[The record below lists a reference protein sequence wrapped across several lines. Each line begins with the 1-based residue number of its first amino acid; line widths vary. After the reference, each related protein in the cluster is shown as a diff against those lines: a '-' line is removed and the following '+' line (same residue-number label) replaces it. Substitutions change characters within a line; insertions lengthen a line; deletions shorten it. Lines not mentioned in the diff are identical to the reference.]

1 MLLHRNKFT
10 LTKSAGYVEW
20 NHIAVHHS
28 TFGIQAK
35 QDPCISSGSI
45 TLQETTMY
53 KVSEQI
59 SKTNKAGVET
69 FMTIANTTFAGAERL
84 AALNLNA
91 ARNFIEDSAA
101 NTRALLAVKD
111 LEALVSLQKS
121 LAQPDSG
128 KATDYTRRVYEIATQ
143 TQEALSQVV
152 EAQVSE
158 LNKNLGLALDEA
170 VKTAPAGS
178 DLAVNA
184 LRSAISAANSAYDSM
199 SKAAK
204 QATEIAEANLA
215 AATSAVTQKKA
226 ARKAA

>member
-1 MLLHRNKFT
+1 MN
-10 LTKSAGYVEW
+10 
-20 NHIAVHHS
+20 
-28 TFGIQAK
+28 
-35 QDPCISSGSI
+35 
-45 TLQETTMY
+45 

-59 SKTNKAGVET
+59 SSTNKAGVET
-69 FMTIANTTFAGAERL
+69 FMTIANATFAGAERL

-91 ARNFIEDSAA
+91 ARSFIEDSAS

-111 LEALVSLQKS
+111 VEALVSLQKS
-121 LAQPDSG
+121 LAQPDAE
-128 KATDYTRRVYEIATQ
+128 KATEYSRRVYEIATQ
-143 TQEALSQVV
+143 TQEALTQLV
-152 EAQVSE
+152 EAQLSE
-158 LNKNLGLALDEA
+158 LNKNLNLALDEA

-215 AATSAVTQKKA
+215 AASSAVTPKKTGKKA
-226 ARKAA
+226 A

>member
-1 MLLHRNKFT
+1 LQCTIPAFEFCSLPD
-10 LTKSAGYVEW
+10 S
-20 NHIAVHHS
+20 
-28 TFGIQAK
+28 
-35 QDPCISSGSI
+35 CIPNGSI
-45 TLQETTMY
+45 ILQEITMN

-59 SKTNKAGVET
+59 SSTNKASVET
-69 FMTIANTTFAGAERL
+69 FMTIANATFAGAERL

-91 ARNFIEDSAA
+91 ARSFIEDSAA

-111 LEALVSLQKS
+111 VEALVSLQKS
-121 LAQPDSG
+121 LAQPDAE
-128 KATDYTRRVYEIATQ
+128 KATEYSRRVYEIATQ
-143 TQEALSQVV
+143 TQEALTQVV
-152 EAQVSE
+152 EAQVAE

-215 AATSAVTQKKA
+215 AASSAVTPKKAGKKA
-226 ARKAA
+226 A